1 MKLFRLLVRNDFY
14 AKLTARKG
22 WIRQVNSEWNE
33 VEYPNLR
40 YAEGCHKYPET
51 VSAALLDDHSK
62 ACIFAYKISQ
72 IRTADV
78 RYKEYPDWKNIKDW
92 RSTLRLYKRA
102 GGDKVSP
109 ICMAN

>member
-14 AKLTARKG
+14 AKLTVRKG

-51 VSAALLDDHSK
+51 VNAALLDDHSK
-62 ACIFAYKISQ
+62 AVSLHTK
-72 IRTADV
+72 T
-78 RYKEYPDWKNIKDW
+78 N
-92 RSTLRLYKRA
+92 LRRMS
-102 GGDKVSP
+102 GQ
-109 ICMAN
+109 

>member
-14 AKLTARKG
+14 AKLTVRKG

-62 ACIFAYKISQ
+62 AVSLHIKSL
-72 IRTADV
+72 RSDLPMV
-78 RYKEYPDWKNIKDW
+78 R
-92 RSTLRLYKRA
+92 
-102 GGDKVSP
+102 
-109 ICMAN
+109 

>member
-1 MKLFRLLVRNDFY
+1 MIKLYSLYLKLFRLLVRNDFY

-40 YAEGCHKYPET
+40 YAEGCHKYPGT

-62 ACIFAYKISQ
+62 AVSLQ
-72 IRTADV
+72 NEVT
-78 RYKEYPDWKNIKDW
+78 
-92 RSTLRLYKRA
+92 KR
-102 GGDKVSP
+102 V
-109 ICMAN
+109 